1 MSLSVI
7 VCVKQVLFD
16 KLPFVPDR
24 EGRLVL
30 NDEIQPVYA
39 FNPAD
44 RYALEH
50 AISLREKLGAFVI
63 ALTLGPGRAQN
74 VLKTCL
80 ARGAD
85 AAIHLVCAEKT
96 DAWQSAALVAQ
107 ELQRRKPDLVLC
119 GEESLDDAW
128 AAFGPLLA
136 ERLGWPQLTHA
147 IALEVANGEILV
159 RRQLERGDR
168 ELLACKLPAMVT
180 VRPFGV
186 EPQYVSVLRAMLAPS
201 QKIEQRHVDCDK
213 SPISQL
219 RLIETR
225 VPRTFPRRLSMPAPT
240 LGAAERI
247 GFLMSGGRVKKNGDV
262 FQGTPEQAAERIF
275 QFLKE
280 RSFV

>member
-1 MSLSVI
+1 MTLSVI

-16 KLPFVPDR
+16 KLPYVPDG

-30 NDEIQPVYA
+30 DDRIQPVYT
-39 FNPAD
+39 FNPPD
-44 RYALEH
+44 SYALEH
-50 AISLREKLGAFVI
+50 AINLKRKLGAFVT
-63 ALTLGPGRAQN
+63 ALTLGPDSARN

-96 DAWQSAALVAQ
+96 RGWQSAALVAQ
-107 ELQRRKPDLVLC
+107 ELQRRRPDLVLC
-119 GEESLDDAW
+119 GEESFDDAS
-128 AAFGPLLA
+128 AVFGPILA

-147 IALEVANGEILV
+147 IALEMANGEVLV

-168 ELLACKLPAMVT
+168 ELLACQLPAMVT
-180 VRPFGV
+180 VRPFGM
-186 EPQYVSVLRAMLAPS
+186 EPQYVSVLQALLTS
-201 QKIEQRHVDCDK
+201 SEKIEQRFVDCNQF
-213 SPISQL
+213 PTSQP

-225 VPRTFPRRLSMPAPT
+225 VPRTFPRQLSMPAPT
-240 LGAAERI
+240 LRATERI
-247 GFLMSGGRVKKNGDV
+247 TFLMSGGRVKKDGDI
-262 FQGTPEQAAERIF
+262 FQGTPEQAAEKIF